1 MNPIQTE
8 VLYQKAMEAAH
19 LSKTDIVFDAYSGI
33 GTIGLI
39 AAKDCGKVISVEIVK
54 EAVADGKRNAA
65 QNGITNYEMYCDD
78 ASAFMN
84 RMAKDKR
91 PVDVLFMDPPRKG
104 SDERFLN
111 ATIKLAPKR
120 IVYIS
125 CDPSTLA
132 RDVAYLSKSYNVES
146 VQPVDMFPRSFHV
159 ETVCALSLKK

>member
-1 MNPIQTE
+1 M
-8 VLYQKAMEAAH
+8 
-19 LSKTDIVFDAYSGI
+19 
-33 GTIGLI
+33 
-39 AAKDCGKVISVEIVK
+39 K

-84 RMAKDKR
+84 RMAKDNR

-111 ATIKLAPKR
+111 AAIKLAPKR